1 MALLRQSASGKIMES
16 DDKSTKTNP
25 ASKTVTAV
33 KKDVAEK
40 KKDDSQRKDKS
51 GPETLPSNAESGE
64 KSADSPDGYSRGEGQ
79 KPVSKAYKDN
89 WNAIYAKKKKQ

>member
-1 MALLRQSASGKIMES
+1 MES
-16 DDKSTKTNP
+16 GDKSTKTNP

-40 KKDDSQRKDKS
+40 HKDDSQRTDKS
-51 GPETLPSNAESGE
+51 KSETHPSNAEGGE
-64 KSADSPDGYSRGEGQ
+64 KSADSPAGYSRGEGQ

-89 WNAIYAKKKKQ
+89 WNAIYAKKKKR